1 VATGSSAPG
10 PEDANEDASGAV
22 TQPGGAAA
30 LPTGPGVQKRVA
42 FSRVLN
48 TERQRVDDSY
58 FDSYSYFDIHREML
72 ADKVRYSGKGSLRQT
87 RHLHRCMSRL
97 KIRSTFSHA

>member
-1 VATGSSAPG
+1 M
-10 PEDANEDASGAV
+10 
-22 TQPGGAAA
+22 
-30 LPTGPGVQKRVA
+30 QKRVA

-72 ADKVRYSGKGSLRQT
+72 ADKVPHGR
-87 RHLHRCMSRL
+87 RHLQCWIVCQAPVKMLCR
-97 KIRSTFSHA
+97 HAFY

>member
-1 VATGSSAPG
+1 M
-10 PEDANEDASGAV
+10 
-22 TQPGGAAA
+22 
-30 LPTGPGVQKRVA
+30 QKRVA

-72 ADKVRYSGKGSLRQT
+72 ADKVRCGGQGSSWQMPPALLHESLKTKHHDIHSCVILRRSIAQRVQTPIYLPSTVCYSTQYARVP
-87 RHLHRCMSRL
+87 
-97 KIRSTFSHA
+97 

>member
-1 VATGSSAPG
+1 MCKEAAGQGSLVSGSSAPG
-10 PEDANEDASGAV
+10 AEDANEDATGTV
-22 TQPGGAAA
+22 TQPGSGAAD
-30 LPTGPGVQKRVA
+30 LPTSGPSVQKRVA

-72 ADKVRYSGKGSLRQT
+72 ADKVLYGRQGA
-87 RHLHRCMSRL
+87 S
-97 KIRSTFSHA
+97 